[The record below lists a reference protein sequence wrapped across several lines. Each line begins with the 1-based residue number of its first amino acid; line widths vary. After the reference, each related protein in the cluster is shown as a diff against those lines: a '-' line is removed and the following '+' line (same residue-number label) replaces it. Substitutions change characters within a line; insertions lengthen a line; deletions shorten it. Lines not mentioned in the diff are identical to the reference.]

1 MNNFISKA
9 TDKLKS
15 KDIVIDILMLIVP
28 VICLVYKGVILQ
40 GFITSKNPYDFN
52 FSAGY
57 AEASPFF
64 KYYIFFA
71 AIFISFSFL
80 FKRRGRA
87 IYLLIIDFLVTLLYL
102 LDIWY
107 YRGFLTV
114 PSARILTQTANLDNM
129 GGSIL
134 SMTSPMD
141 ILFAADFILL
151 IILVVLFRK
160 NIIVKKCRSIIAFI
174 VILVISLCAIL
185 YVPFKVNILHMENVS
200 GSYVFSNY
208 DPTNTARYFSAIGYH
223 INDVYTVYKDSK
235 PYVMTD
241 TDKSDV
247 QKYFE
252 YKNENL
258 AHNEYFG
265 KAQGK
270 NIIYIQVESLENF
283 VINQKIDGQE
293 ITPVLNNLLNSS
305 YYFPNT
311 FEQVNEG
318 TSADCD
324 LMVNTS
330 MLPLRRGGT
339 FFRYPDADYNSMP
352 KILKNH
358 GYQTNV
364 IHPDKGSFWNYQA
377 GLTGGIAFENFY
389 DSHSLDTSDQIGL
402 GISDESYF
410 NQVEPMIKGF
420 NQPFYTMT
428 ITLTSHGPFDLPQNL
443 RELKLDSEL
452 DKSELGGY
460 FQSVHYTDKQI
471 GKFLDKLKADGLLDN
486 TIVAIMG
493 DHTGVHKYYNS
504 SIEKLSNQEDW
515 FKFDGNPTMPFIV
528 YDASLGNKVQID
540 NYGGEIDVMPTL
552 LYLLGVPDDEY
563 QNTCLGRNRLNTNKS
578 YAVLTSGELKGG
590 DDLSDEEKEIYKNS
604 LQMSDKMIRANYI
617 PGNNN

>member
-1 MNNFISKA
+1 MNKFIA
-9 TDKLKS
+9 KLQYTLKN
-15 KDIVIDILMLIVP
+15 KDTIIDILMIILP

-40 GFITSKNPYDFN
+40 GFITNKDPYGFN
-52 FSAGY
+52 FGAGY
-57 AEASPFF
+57 ISASPFF
-64 KYYIFFA
+64 KYYIFFS

-87 IYLLIIDFLVTLLYL
+87 IYLLITNFFVTLLYL

-134 SMTSPMD
+134 SMTSPLD
-141 ILFAADFILL
+141 VLFIVDFILL
-151 IILVVLFRK
+151 VLLVIIFRK
-160 NIIVKKCRSIIAFI
+160 NIFVKKCRSIISF
-174 VILVISLCAIL
+174 VTILVISLAVIL
-185 YVPFKVNILHMENVS
+185 YIPFKVNVLHMQNVS

-208 DPTNTARYFSAIGYH
+208 DPTNTERYFSAIGYH
-223 INDVYTVYKDSK
+223 INDIYTVYKDSK
-235 PYVMTD
+235 PYAMTD
-241 TDKSDV
+241 EDKAYV
-247 QKYFE
+247 KTYFE

-258 AHNEYFG
+258 EHNEYFG
-265 KAQGK
+265 KAEGK
-270 NIIYIQVESLENF
+270 NILYIQVESLENF

-293 ITPVLNNLLNSS
+293 ITPVLNSLLNSS

-339 FFRYPDADYNSMP
+339 FFRYPDTDYNSMP
-352 KILKNH
+352 KILKKY

-377 GLTGGIAFENFY
+377 GLTGGIDFENFY
-389 DSHSLDTSDQIGL
+389 DSHSLDTTDQIGL

-410 NQVEPMIKGF
+410 NQVEPMIKNF
-420 NQPFYTMT
+420 KEPFYTMT
-428 ITLTSHGPFDLPQNL
+428 ITLTSHGPFDLPQDL
-443 RELKLDSEL
+443 RELKLNSEL
-452 DKSELGGY
+452 DNSELGGY
-460 FQSVHYTDKQI
+460 FQSIHYTDKQI
-471 GKFLDKLKADGLLDN
+471 GNFLDKLKEDGLLDN

-504 SIEKLSNQEDW
+504 SIENLSNKEDW
-515 FKFDGNPTMPFIV
+515 FMFNGNPTMPFII
-528 YDASLGNKVQID
+528 YDSSLNKKVQID
-540 NYGGEIDVMPTL
+540 NYCGEIDVMPTL
-552 LYLLGVPDDEY
+552 LYLIGVDDDDY
-563 QNTCLGRNRLNTNKS
+563 QNTCLGRNMLNTNKS
-578 YAVLTSGELKGG
+578 YAILTNGELRGG
-590 DDLSDEEKEIYKNS
+590 DDLSGKEKEVYKNS
-604 LQMSDKMIRANYI
+604 LEMSDKMIRANYI
-617 PGNNN
+617 PEH